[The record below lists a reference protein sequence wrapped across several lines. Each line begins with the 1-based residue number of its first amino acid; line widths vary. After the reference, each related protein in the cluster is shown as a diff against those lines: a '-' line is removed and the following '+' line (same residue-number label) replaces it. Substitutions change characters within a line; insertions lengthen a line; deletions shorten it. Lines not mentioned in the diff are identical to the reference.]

1 MSQIYSP
8 DATGLTTLMLFFWAG
23 ASVKRVPGETFESP
37 SGYPAT
43 VLIGLKGSRFQRCL
57 IDDVGVNA
65 TSVHKSAFHGYFFLM
80 RRLVP

>member
-8 DATGLTTLMLFFWAG
+8 DATGLTTLMLFFWTG
-23 ASVKRVPGETFESP
+23 ASIKRVPGETFESP

-43 VLIGLKGSRFQRCL
+43 VFLGLKAARFPRCL

-65 TSVHKSAFHGYFFLM
+65 TSVHKSEFRWHFFLKSC
-80 RRLVP
+80 LVP